1 MKNGKSMRLLP
12 LVVFAVWQ
20 AASGLGYSQV
30 QEARVWIE
38 GMT

>member
-1 MKNGKSMRLLP
+1 MRTKMEFRLLP
-12 LVVFAVWQ
+12 LVALFVWQ
-20 AASGLGYSQV
+20 AASGLGYGQV

>member
-1 MKNGKSMRLLP
+1 MKNKKFIRFLP
-12 LVVFAVWQ
+12 LVVFGVWQ
-20 AASGLGYSQV
+20 AASGLSFGQV